1 MASPLLKAK
10 VRLLRSSA
18 ERGAD
23 KCFVLNDRWLRV
35 EGIVMFYLLNR
46 NTETPML

>member
-1 MASPLLKAK
+1 MVSPLQKAK
-10 VRLLRSSA
+10 LRLLRSIA
-18 ERGAD
+18 EPGAD

-46 NTETPML
+46 NTEIPTL